1 MYKEVL
7 YNLLESIYKPQ
18 IFNTDEENL
27 QYYFNSGNQ
36 IYFVHGECQLKEVSS
51 FINKLILENGITFD
65 FYGGDHIWIN
75 LKGAISV
82 NDVSKLMFSSNN
94 IFAESHISATYDTSR
109 EGIEVSII
117 ISIASKHREH

>member
-18 IFNTDEENL
+18 ILNTEEENL

-36 IYFVHGECQLKEVSS
+36 VYFAHGECQLKDVSS
-51 FINKLILENGITFD
+51 LINKLILGNGITFD

-75 LKGAISV
+75 LKGVISV
-82 NDVSKLMFSSNN
+82 NDVSKLVFSSNN
-94 IFAESHISATYDTSR
+94 IFAESHISATFDESKKD
-109 EGIEVSII
+109 IEVSVIL
-117 ISIASKHREH
+117 SVFNKHYE